1 MTDDTTEK
9 QSNNAPGLGAIVLST
24 LAAAFGVQSSKNRE
38 RDFGKGNIKVYI
50 ISGLI
55 FTVVFIT
62 TIVTLVKYLIK
73 SAGM

>member
-1 MTDDTTEK
+1 MTDDTSEK

>member
-1 MTDDTTEK
+1 MTDDTSEK

-73 SAGM
+73 NAGM